1 MTKYQLKL
9 SRMIRKLK
17 KEITEIDYDNK
28 EITIIRGGRRI
39 KFFWHNQ
46 LNKFILFYL
55 SNNECEIIDVEFTER
70 LTLKLRKLI
79 DDYIEFQKE
88 KRKNGNKPYR
98 VIGKRP
104 KDKNSRK

>member
-9 SRMIRKLK
+9 FRMIRKLR
-17 KEITEIDYDNK
+17 KEITEIDYNNK
-28 EITIIRGGRRI
+28 EVTVVCGSRRI
-39 KFFWHNQ
+39 KFFWHNR

-55 SNNECEIIDVEFTER
+55 SNNECEIIDVEFTEK

-79 DDYIEFQKE
+79 DDYIEYQKE
-88 KRKNGNKPYR
+88 NHKNGNKPYR
-98 VIGKRP
+98 VVGKRP